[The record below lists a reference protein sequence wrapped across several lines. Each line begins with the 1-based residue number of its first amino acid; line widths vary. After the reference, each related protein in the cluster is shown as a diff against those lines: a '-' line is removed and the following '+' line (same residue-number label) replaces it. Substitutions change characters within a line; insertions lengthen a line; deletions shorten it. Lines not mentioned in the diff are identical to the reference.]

1 MTGIS
6 RVTPSTIPSGA
17 SLAANMKVWETMGGT
32 PNDVLTAF
40 TLAFAPV
47 AGSLVIFL
55 NENAQEDGGVDYTL
69 SGVTA
74 TFVVPPATGDRLR
87 AIYIKA

>member
-6 RVTPSTIPSGA
+6 RITSTGGVTAA
-17 SLAANMKVWETMGGT
+17 SLSSILKLWETPTGT

-40 TLAFAPV
+40 TIANTPLAGTLIVFK
-47 AGSLVIFL
+47 
-55 NENAQEDGGVDYTL
+55 NENAMAASGVDYTL
-69 SGVTA
+69 SGTTV
-74 TFVVPPATGDRLR
+74 TFVIPPATRDRLR